1 MTQESIQPFLN
12 WIGTHPTWAGL
23 AVFLISL
30 SESLAIVGLIVPGIV
45 MMTAIGAMI
54 GAGILPAWT
63 TLGWAVLGAIAGDGI
78 SYWLGYHYHQHLRDF
93 WPFRS
98 YPQLLARGETFFKSH
113 GGKSIILGRFIG
125 PVRPMIPVIA
135 GMMDMTPRRFL
146 FFNITSA
153 IAWAPLYSLPGI
165 LIGASLGQL
174 SPEVAS
180 RAGLFLILFLLLLWV
195 LYTFILKIVVWI
207 WRPISNRLAS
217 HIAIV
222 LGLLLFAALT
232 CFALLLHNV
241 IHSNGFTYLNES
253 VYQMFRALYNDK
265 IVDWVS
271 MFTGLGDHT
280 VLFPFIAVIGLGFLW
295 KRQIVAMLCWF
306 GTIGCGITTGY
317 LFKHFIDSPRP
328 EGLVHFTQEASF
340 PSGHVLTAT
349 LTFGMLA
356 AIMQKILAKDAAD
369 HNHAPHTRVPWLI
382 VGPLILF
389 IALSRLYLG
398 LHWFSDVIG
407 SLLLAT
413 VFLSIGIL
421 IYRKYATEIL
431 SLTTATRAILIPG
444 LLTLCLSSLV
454 YGFYTY
460 PTLRGDLHRQWS
472 THTLTTEEWWKG
484 QDLSD
489 FTYRNGAFKRHA
501 TVFDIQWLGPLEPI
515 QAFLEHHHWQT
526 VPKLTF
532 ISAAEMLSSKPQAFS
547 LPVLPKFHRDRLPVL
562 TVAKS
567 LANHDRLVLQLWQ
580 SDYRTSDGTPLWVGT
595 LRLEHAKHPVPMLT
609 IYKESKLETDNM
621 LDKLMQELKS
631 SSAGHALQFKIIPS
645 EISEFKEILF
655 IKPTTEN

>member
-1 MTQESIQPFLN
+1 MTQESIQPFLT
-12 WIGTHPTWAGL
+12 WIGDHPTWSGL

-98 YPQLLARGETFFKSH
+98 YPQLLARGEAFFKSH

-135 GMMDMTPRRFL
+135 GMMDMTPNRFL

-153 IAWAPLYSLPGI
+153 IVWAPLYSLPGI

-195 LYTFILKIVVWI
+195 LYTFILKIVAWI
-207 WRPISNRLAS
+207 WRPISTRLATRIS
-217 HIAIV
+217 MV
-222 LGLLLFAALT
+222 LGAVLLTSLL
-232 CFALLLHNV
+232 CFAFLLQNV
-241 IHSNGFTYLNES
+241 IYSNGVTYLNEP
-253 VYQMFRALYNDK
+253 VYQMFRALYNDGV
-265 IVDWVS
+265 VDWVA
-271 MFTGLGDHT
+271 MFTGLGEHT
-280 VLFPFIAVIGLGFLW
+280 VLFPVIAVIGLGFFL
-295 KRQIVAMLCWF
+295 RGRIVAMLCWF
-306 GTIGCGITTGY
+306 GTIGCGITVGY
-317 LFKHFIDSPRP
+317 LLKHLVDSPRP
-328 EGLVHFTQEASF
+328 EGLMHLTQEASF
-340 PSGHVLTAT
+340 PSGHLLTAT
-349 LTFGMLA
+349 LTYGMLA
-356 AIMQKILAKDAAD
+356 AMMQKILAKDAVD
-369 HNHAPHTRVPWLI
+369 HKHESHVLIPWLI
-382 VGPLILF
+382 AIPLILL
-389 IALSRLYLG
+389 IALSRLYVG

-407 SLLLAT
+407 SLLLGT

-421 IYRKYATEIL
+421 IYRKYETRVL
-431 SLTTATRAILIPG
+431 SLKEATRAILLPG

-460 PTLRGDLHRQWS
+460 PKLRADLHRQWS
-472 THTLTTEEWWKG
+472 THTLTPTEWWKG
-484 QDLSD
+484 KDIAD
-489 FTYRNGAFKRHA
+489 FIYRNGAFKRHA
-501 TVFDIQWLGPLEPI
+501 TVFDIQWLGNLEPI
-515 QAFLEHHHWQT
+515 QAFLEYHKWKN
-526 VPKLTF
+526 VPKLSF

-562 TVAKS
+562 SMAKS
-567 LANHDRLVLQLWQ
+567 LANNDRLLLQLWQ
-580 SDYRTSDGTPLWVGT
+580 SDYRTQDGTPLWVGT
-595 LRLEHAKHPVPMLT
+595 LRLEHAKHPIPMFS

-621 LDKLMQELKS
+621 LDKLVQELKAS
-631 SSAGHALQFKIIPS
+631 SPGQVFEFKMIPAD
-645 EISEFKEILF
+645 ISEFKEILF
-655 IKPTTEN
+655 IKPKETK